1 MIRIKLLVILGIAL
15 FLSLGGSA
23 ILFQQYLKVRGD
35 RERISENFFN
45 KNQEIQRWKDKNG
58 TLHSAINA
66 LNLKESEFKRNN
78 SKLQSELENM
88 RIKLKR
94 VNSVSNTVISYKYK
108 HDTVYSAKPVVT
120 STVTGALRKVYYTN
134 ITNQW
139 LSSSWESTLSEN
151 NDKLLID
158 KYSVQLND
166 SLLFVTENV
175 YKGWWIFRK
184 LKGVRLHV
192 KSKNIYSN
200 IDQIEYIEI
209 HRK

>member
-1 MIRIKLLVILGIAL
+1 MKLIGILGIAL
-15 FLSLGGSA
+15 LLSLGGSV
-23 ILFQQYLKVRGD
+23 ILFQQYLKARKD

-45 KNQEIQRWKDKNG
+45 KNQEIKHLQDKNG

-78 SKLQSELENM
+78 SQLKSELENM

-94 VNSVSNTVISYKYK
+94 VNSVSNTVISYKYT
-108 HDTVYSAKPVVT
+108 HDTVYVT
-120 STVTGALRKVYYTN
+120 NAAGYVKDSSGAARKVYYTN

-158 KYSVQLND
+158 KYSVALND

>member
-1 MIRIKLLVILGIAL
+1 MKLIGILGIAL
-15 FLSLGGSA
+15 LLSLGGGA
-23 ILFQQYLKVRGD
+23 VLLNQYLKVRKD

-78 SKLQSELENM
+78 SQLQSELENM

-108 HDTVYSAKPVVT
+108 HDTVYAAKPVVT
-120 STVTGALRKVYYTN
+120 SAASGTLRKVYYTN

-151 NDKLLID
+151 NDKLLIN